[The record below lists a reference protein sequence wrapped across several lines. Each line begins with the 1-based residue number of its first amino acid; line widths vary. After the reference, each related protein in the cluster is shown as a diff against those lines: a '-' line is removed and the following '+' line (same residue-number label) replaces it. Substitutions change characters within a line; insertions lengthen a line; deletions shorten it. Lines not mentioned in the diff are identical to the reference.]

1 MTHWTEAQKKSEASL
16 RRTTTGKRHEQ
27 QQNEKELKIEQDRLD

>member
-16 RRTTTGKRHEQ
+16 RRTTGKRHEQ